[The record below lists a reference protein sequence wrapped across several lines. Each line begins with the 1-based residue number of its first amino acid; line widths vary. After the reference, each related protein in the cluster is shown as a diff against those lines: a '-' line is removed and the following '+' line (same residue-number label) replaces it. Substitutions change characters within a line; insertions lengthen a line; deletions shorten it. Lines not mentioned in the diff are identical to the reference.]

1 MKRQFA
7 YYMTTLC
14 GLLLLASSCQKDEV
28 AGGFFSPDAVEEGV
42 EGMVSLAVASSDF
55 SDREV
60 ATRGAT
66 VEETEQHVHS
76 VYFFIVDMS
85 RLNEGPRHCKVIS
98 RKYFADLTSDLKE
111 VEEEGHKFRV
121 DTFHMPAVSCRKARI
136 FAIANVG
143 YSNVQSVENDGDLLI
158 TCDTLTSMATL
169 LNLTARLSHNS
180 KDEVNVERMQG
191 HHLMSGFFSDVKAQH
206 YIHGTQ
212 QMLSLVPDRHA
223 KHHLR
228 VVDNTTG
235 VEFRP
240 LGAKPTPGVEERP
253 GAVFV
258 HRLDSKVTVNIIPDG
273 KLKDTPGAYFRLKSW
288 QVINAPTQEFLY
300 WFEPMKRVPEKV
312 VRNSKVFMRDITSTD
327 GGGWKFTFYTFE
339 NYFAAQTID
348 PRMGCDI
355 DAERIAAQYNKEFN
369 LTGDKMVSADDVSAA
384 FSVYPNRYSVFGY
397 SLRELC
403 KKYTSPDENTDRE
416 EYDPHNPGNN
426 DQTITVY
433 NGNFEY
439 APSEATYLVLK
450 GYYFNPKE
458 PVRRR
463 VDDNRNSQF
472 PDYPIDRYPYWD
484 VNQQPT
490 DSEEKAATRSRTAEV
505 TYYVHMGYVGNDNYN
520 VTGEDV
526 SQEIHSFSDF
536 KRKVNDYNLLRNHHY
551 TYNIRVAG
559 VDNIKLEAT
568 RENGGNIYEQEK
580 QPGAEGI
587 VGESQHFYELDAH
600 YETRNLSINFAR
612 FPEDYDEGFVFALST
627 PYELFKGVLK
637 RKENGE
643 MGIFDE
649 ADRELTD
656 LVRHDY
662 DWIHFAWH
670 GTPDNPSRSLIDP
683 TTKNGIDYSETYG
696 GYERQTSYLA
706 RHSVLTHEK
715 DAAHPYRLLDALEFS
730 RLVWEQFCRWKDEGK
745 PLDGR
750 QYVHFTIFVD
760 EFYYDFNPVTGAQVD
775 WTSFCNVKKR
785 KALFFMENE
794 EFSADY
800 HSIYSDAHV
809 AIHQNSIQTLYATK
823 AEHGQTVANVAF
835 GIEGL
840 DEYRA
845 KYRCTDTF
853 KGNFEKDNGHLFL
866 KDAGGAYPSSYENGL
881 YNAMLWYNRYK
892 NESENPNKEQQHM
905 VGWKTAARYYDEA
918 SRMAP
923 ITDQNFSSN
932 AAATGN
938 QDNRRNRRAMWAI
951 FARNRDLNR
960 NGRLDADEI
969 RWFVPAIEQY
979 VMCFLGGRPVFENP
993 LFERDRAITISG
1005 NSFIDGWA
1013 HGVPL
1018 AHFLSSTNKPKNK
1031 VLWAEEGCTRGHYGG
1046 ANLHVAY
1053 GLRMARM
1060 LTNHGIDNTGVNFA
1074 NGGSEDKF
1082 TQDPLFIVSHERN
1095 GEPVP
1100 YDNRVDGKNYY
1111 IVLNKMNPSAFR
1123 DYIDVGEIGHHT
1135 HEDKRNWLYR
1145 EIKVA
1150 RNKVGYTSYTEDR
1163 NLEDKFDRTIKIDGV
1178 PRTWWQVNGVWSP
1191 DDVVGGKKGIYY
1203 YRGPE
1208 HSLAYDYSEEA
1219 DGTDLHHWRM
1229 PNLRE
1234 GAIMSMAF
1242 NQKWFGDKVEAN
1254 GYKGAITVG
1263 TKSDNLGPS
1272 STKIPFWEIRQVTT
1286 FRLGNDTNGSV
1297 TVKGTTGLFYVR
1309 GVRDVR

>member
-7 YYMTTLC
+7 YYMMTLC
-14 GLLLLASSCQKDEV
+14 GLLLLATSCQKDEV

-60 ATRGAT
+60 ATRGAKG
-66 VEETEQHVHS
+66 VDTEQHIHS
-76 VYFFIVDMS
+76 IYFFIVDMS
-85 RLNEGPRHCKVIS
+85 RLNEGPEHCKVIS

-111 VEEEGHKFRV
+111 VEEEGHKYRV
-121 DTFHMPAVSCRKARI
+121 DTFHMSAVSCRKARI

-143 YSNVQSVENDGDLLI
+143 YSNVQGVGNDSDLLI
-158 TCDTLTSMATL
+158 TCDTLTNMASM
-169 LNLTARLSHNS
+169 LNLLTAKLSVNS
-180 KDEVNVERMQG
+180 RNEVNVERMQG

-212 QMLSLVPDRHA
+212 QMLSLVPDGNK

-235 VEFRP
+235 VVFRP

-288 QVINAPTQEFLY
+288 QVINAPSQEFLY
-300 WFEPMKRVPEKV
+300 WFEPLKRVPAKE
-312 VRNSKVFMRDITSTD
+312 VRNSKVFMRDITSTE
-327 GGGWKFTFYTFE
+327 GGGWTFTFYPFE
-339 NYFAAQTID
+339 NYFAAQKVE

-369 LTGDKMVSADDVSAA
+369 LAGDKMVSADEVSAA

-403 KKYTSPDENTDRE
+403 KKYSSPAENPDRE

-433 NGNFEY
+433 NGDFEY
-439 APSEATYLVLK
+439 APSEATYLRLK

-463 VDDNRNSQF
+463 VDDDRNAQF
-472 PDYPIDRYPYWD
+472 PDYPVDRYPYWD
-484 VNQQPT
+484 ENQQPT

-505 TYYVHMGYVGNDNYN
+505 TYCVHLGYVGNDNYN
-520 VTGEDV
+520 ITGEEL
-526 SQEIHSFSDF
+526 SQEIHSFADF

-551 TYNIRVAG
+551 TYNIRIAG
-559 VDNIKLEAT
+559 VNNIKLEAT

-587 VGESQHFYELDAH
+587 VSESQHFYELDAH

-612 FPEDYDEGFVFALST
+612 MPDDYDKGFAFALST

-670 GTPDNPSRSLIDP
+670 GTPSDPSRSLIDP
-683 TTKNGIDYSETYG
+683 TTKNGINYSETYG
-696 GYERQTSYLA
+696 GYERQTSYLEKY
-706 RHSVLTHEK
+706 SVLTHEK
-715 DAAHPYRLLDALEFS
+715 DNDHPYRLLNSLEFT
-730 RLVWEQFCRWKDEGK
+730 RLVWELFCHWKDEGK

-775 WTSFCNVKKR
+775 WTSFCNVRKR

-794 EFSADY
+794 EFSADS
-800 HSIYSDAHV
+800 HSVYSDAHV

-823 AEHGQTVANVAF
+823 AEDGQTVANVAF

-840 DEYRA
+840 DEYKA
-845 KYRCTDTF
+845 KYRCWGRFAGGGAEPESNSGQMTQGTSM
-853 KGNFEKDNGHLFL
+853 DNGLF
-866 KDAGGAYPSSYENGL
+866 NT
-881 YNAMLWYNRYK
+881 MQWYNTHK
-892 NESENPNKEQQHM
+892 QEVDNERVIRWDK
-905 VGWKTAARYYDEA
+905 AARYFDEKG
-918 SRMAP
+918 RMEP
-923 ITDQNFSSN
+923 VTEQNFTQN
-932 AAATGN
+932 DDRG
-938 QDNRRNRRAMWAI
+938 RNGRRAQWAVYP
-951 FARNRDLNR
+951 RNRDLNR
-960 NGRLDADEI
+960 NGQLDPDEI
-969 RWFVPAIEQY
+969 RWFLPAIEQY
-979 VMCFLGGRPVFENP
+979 VLCFLGGRPVFENP
-993 LFERDRAITISG
+993 LFERDRAIVLT
-1005 NSFIDGWA
+1005 NSNGFIADWA
-1013 HGVPL
+1013 LGLPL
-1018 AHFLSSTNKPKNK
+1018 AHYISSTDKEKNRIF
-1031 VLWAEEGCTRGHYGG
+1031 WAEEGCSRGKYGV
-1046 ANLHVAY
+1046 ANLHVTY
-1053 GLRMARM
+1053 GVRMARM
-1060 LTNHGIDNTGVNFA
+1060 LTNHGVPNTGVVFGKGDDEN
-1074 NGGSEDKF
+1074 KF
-1082 TQDPLFIVSHERN
+1082 KQDPLYIVSETRN
-1095 GEPVP
+1095 GAYVD
-1100 YDNRVDGKNYY
+1100 YNKRVNGKNYY
-1111 IVLNKMNPSAFR
+1111 IVLNKMNPRAFR
-1123 DYIDVGEIGHHT
+1123 DHIGVGEIGHHT
-1135 HEDKRNWLYR
+1135 HEDKQNWLPR
-1145 EIKVA
+1145 EFKIAK
-1150 RNKVGYTSYTEDR
+1150 NKVGYTSYTENR
-1163 NLEDKFDRTIKIDGV
+1163 NGADVFDRTVKIDGV
-1178 PRTWWQVNGVWSP
+1178 PRTWWQVAGVWSP
-1191 DDVVGGKKGIYY
+1191 DDVAGGVNGIYY

-1219 DGTDLHHWRM
+1219 DGTDLHHWRI

-1234 GAIMSMAF
+1234 AAIMGMSF
-1242 NQKWFGDKVEAN
+1242 NQDWFGGN
-1254 GYKGAITVG
+1254 LSKGKAAITSG
-1263 TKSDNLGPS
+1263 TKSANLGPS
-1272 STKIPFWEIRQVTT
+1272 STKIPFWSISSGTT
-1286 FRLGNDTNGSV
+1286 FRLKNDNDG
-1297 TVKGTTGLFYVR
+1297 TVSGKDSYVFYVR
-1309 GVRDVR
+1309 GVQDVK